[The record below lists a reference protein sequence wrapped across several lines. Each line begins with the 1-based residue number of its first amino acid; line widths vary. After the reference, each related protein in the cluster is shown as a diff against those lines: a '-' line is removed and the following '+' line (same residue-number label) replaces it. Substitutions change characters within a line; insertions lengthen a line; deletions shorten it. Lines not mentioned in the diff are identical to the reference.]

1 VLFRSSTVFTHWTQT
16 EQIPEGFKLINYG
29 LDFGFTNDP
38 TALVACYSDGH
49 GYLFQ
54 ERIFRTGL
62 SNREIYQLAKDIGS
76 VPVIADSAEPKSI
89 NELHGYGMNVHP
101 ARKGPDS
108 VRSGIQFLQSRP
120 LLVTSDSL
128 NIIKEL
134 RNYKWREDKN
144 GKVLNEPVDVFNH
157 TIDAMRYA
165 ATFNQANP
173 NFGKYSI
180 G

>member
-1 VLFRSSTVFTHWTQT
+1 
-16 EQIPEGFKLINYG
+16 
-29 LDFGFTNDP
+29 
-38 TALVACYSDGH
+38 
-49 GYLFQ
+49 
-54 ERIFRTGL
+54 
-62 SNREIYQLAKDIGS
+62 
-76 VPVIADSAEPKSI
+76 
-89 NELHGYGMNVHP
+89 
-101 ARKGPDS
+101 
-108 VRSGIQFLQSRP
+108 
-120 LLVTSDSL
+120 VTSASL